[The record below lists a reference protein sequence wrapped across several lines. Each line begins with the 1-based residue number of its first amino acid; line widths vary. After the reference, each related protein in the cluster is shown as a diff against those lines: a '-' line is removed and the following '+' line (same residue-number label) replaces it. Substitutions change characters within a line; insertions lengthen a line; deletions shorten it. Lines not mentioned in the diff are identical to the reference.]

1 MIASDSSYIL
11 RKVFWFAL
19 LNTALLIA
27 FNGALL
33 LRRQPVKW
41 SDHTFGPLV
50 CVSDGS
56 NLQCALQEPE
66 LPNVEPE
73 AAPAANTG
81 DLLAGQRLN
90 CIALAVF
97 SEARGEPELGQ
108 AAVARTVLNR
118 ARSTQVTECDVVTA
132 VAQYQG
138 IEKLHAD
145 PWLID
150 EAAWHRAVAISTAV
164 ATDAYDVGRCA
175 NATSFIAASHGELP
189 ASWREL
195 REVCRVGDHR
205 FFARAEG

>member
-1 MIASDSSYIL
+1 MNASDSSYVL

-19 LNTALLIA
+19 LNTALIIA
-27 FNGALL
+27 FNGMNLM
-33 LRRQPVKW
+33 RRQPVKW
-41 SDHTFGPLV
+41 SNYSHGPLV
-50 CVSDGS
+50 CVSDGT
-56 NLQCALQEPE
+56 NLQCALQAPE
-66 LPNVEPE
+66 AVQVEPE
-73 AAPAANTG
+73 TTTVAA
-81 DLLAGQRLN
+81 DELLAGQRLN

-97 SEARGEPELGQ
+97 TEARGEPELGQ

-118 ARSTQVTECDVVTA
+118 ARAARVTECDVVTA

-164 ATDAYDVGRCA
+164 ATDSYDVGRCA
-175 NATSFIAASHGELP
+175 TATNFIAASHGELP

-205 FFARAEG
+205 FYSNAEG